1 MKNSEVNEPLA
12 SYGKPLGFE
21 QVWLMFQETNKE
33 FEETKKQI
41 RENDRML
48 TEKFKETDKMLS
60 KKFNETDKMLSEK
73 FNETDKRIK
82 ELSALFTSQWGKLVE
97 SLVEGDLI
105 KLLNEKGIDVEQT
118 VQRVKGN
125 HKGQNYEYDI
135 IAVNGDEIV
144 IVEVKTTLRP
154 PDVNDFHERLWK
166 AKKYLSQFRD
176 NKIFGAMAFITT
188 DGAAERMAEKMGFF
202 VIKATGSSSSIV
214 NGSDFKPKAF

>member
-1 MKNSEVNEPLA
+1 MEDSKVNEPLA
-12 SYGKPLGFE
+12 PYGQPLSFE
-21 QVWLMFQETNKE
+21 QVWLMFQETDKQFKE
-33 FEETKKQI
+33 TDKQFKETDKQFKETKNQI

-48 TEKFKETDKMLS
+48 TEKFK
-60 KKFNETDKMLSEK
+60 
-73 FNETDKRIK
+73 ETDKRIK

-105 KLLNEKGIDVEQT
+105 KLLNERGIEVEQT

-154 PDVNDFHERLWK
+154 SDVTDFHEKLWK
-166 AKKYLSQFRD
+166 AKEYVAAFKG
-176 NKIFGAMAFITT
+176 KKMFGAMAYITT
-188 DGAAERMAEKMGFF
+188 DGAAERMSEKLGFF

-214 NGSDFKPKAF
+214 NNRDFIPKAF

>member
-1 MKNSEVNEPLA
+1 MKNSKVNEPLA

-21 QVWLMFQETNKE
+21 QVWLMFQET
-33 FEETKKQI
+33 
-41 RENDRML
+41 DR
-48 TEKFKETDKMLS
+48 
-60 KKFNETDKMLSEK
+60 MLSEK
-73 FNETDKRIK
+73 FRETDKKIK

-105 KLLNEKGIDVEQT
+105 KLLNEKGIEVEQT

-125 HKGQNYEYDI
+125 HKGQNFEYGI

-154 PDVNDFHERLWK
+154 SDVKDFHEKLWK
-166 AKKYLSQFRD
+166 AKKYLSAYKD
-176 NKIFGAMAFITT
+176 KKIFGAMAFITA
-188 DGAAERMAEKMGFF
+188 DGASNIMAEKLGFF

-214 NGSDFKPKAF
+214 NGADFKPKAF